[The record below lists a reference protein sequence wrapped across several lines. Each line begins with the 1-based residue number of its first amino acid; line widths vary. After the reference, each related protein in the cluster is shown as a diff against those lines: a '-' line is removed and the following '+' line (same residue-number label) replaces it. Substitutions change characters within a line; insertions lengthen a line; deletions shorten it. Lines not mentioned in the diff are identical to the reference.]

1 MHLKVLHTFFSA
13 NLKTL
18 DKATLI
24 GIVWNYILEESI
36 KKNWET
42 QMFGKTCSENLSRI
56 HSEPCQTSETEIFTK
71 IVGYQKPLT
80 IFLKASA

>member
-1 MHLKVLHTFFSA
+1 MHLKVLHKFFSA

-42 QMFGKTCSENLSRI
+42 QMFGKI

>member
-1 MHLKVLHTFFSA
+1 MHLKVLHKFFSA

-36 KKNWET
+36 KKNWKT
-42 QMFGKTCSENLSRI
+42 QMFGKSCSENLSRI